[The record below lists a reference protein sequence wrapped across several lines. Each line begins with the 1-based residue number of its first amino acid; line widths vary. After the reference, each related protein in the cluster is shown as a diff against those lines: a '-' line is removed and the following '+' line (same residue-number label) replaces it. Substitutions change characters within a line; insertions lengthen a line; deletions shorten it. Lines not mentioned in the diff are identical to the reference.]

1 MQFDVVI
8 IGASTSG
15 LHAAQKLASAGKKV
29 AVFDRQKELKP
40 ARRTLIVTPEIRKVL
55 KGLPPEAILN
65 QTGTMVLVS
74 PQLSAQVSLQDPD
87 VIVERAA
94 ITRWLLSRTQSA
106 GGEIFL
112 GYRFDG
118 FVESN
123 HGIQV
128 RFENPHAEKTVVAN
142 EAIIGADG
150 MTSDVAQAA
159 GIPRPSS
166 VPILQAEVTLPPGW
180 NPDVTQVWFDADDTR
195 FFYWL
200 IPESAERGV
209 VGLVGDDGTRTQH
222 LLETFLNRHHF
233 EPETYQ
239 GAKVA
244 MHHPRF
250 KPWGRVGNTPVY
262 LVGDAAGQVK
272 TTTVGGTIT
281 GFQGAEAAVA
291 SILDGQSYRAA
302 LRSVKRE
309 LDLHWLIRLLLD
321 RLDNRGYDLL
331 VGAVKSRLA
340 GFLAHHNRDSMAAV
354 VWRLPFV
361 EPTLIHVVL
370 RCLVGKSKRVW
381 GKPTPD
387 EPATTSVTQPES

>member
-1 MQFDVVI
+1 
-8 IGASTSG
+8 
-15 LHAAQKLASAGKKV
+15 
-29 AVFDRQKELKP
+29 
-40 ARRTLIVTPEIRKVL
+40 
-55 KGLPPEAILN
+55 
-65 QTGTMVLVS
+65 
-74 PQLSAQVSLQDPD
+74 
-87 VIVERAA
+87 
-94 ITRWLLSRTQSA
+94 
-106 GGEIFL
+106 
-112 GYRFDG
+112 
-118 FVESN
+118 
-123 HGIQV
+123 
-128 RFENPHAEKTVVAN
+128 
-142 EAIIGADG
+142 

-180 NPDVTQVWFDADDTR
+180 NSDVTQVWFDADDTR

-209 VGLVGDDGTRTQH
+209 VGLVGDDGTRTQR
-222 LLETFLNRHHF
+222 LLETFLNRHNF

-250 KPWGRVGNTPVY
+250 KPWGRIGNTPVY

-309 LDLHWLIRLLLD
+309 LDLHWLIRRLLD

-331 VGAVKSRLA
+331 VGAVSSRLQD
-340 GFLAHHNRDSMAAV
+340 FLARHNRDSMARV
-354 VWRLPFV
+354 FWRIPFV
-361 EPTLIHVVL
+361 EPRLLWVAL
-370 RCLVGKSKRVW
+370 RCLRGKSARARVLPRQIEHVVS
-381 GKPTPD
+381 K
-387 EPATTSVTQPES
+387 VTGAES

>member
-209 VGLVGDDGTRTQH
+209 VGLVGDGGTRTQR
-222 LLETFLNRHHF
+222 LLETFLNHHNF

-250 KPWGRVGNTPVY
+250 KPWGTIGNTPVY

-331 VGAVKSRLA
+331 VGAVSSRLA
-340 GFLAHHNRDSMAAV
+340 DFLARHNRDSMARV
-354 VWRLPFV
+354 FWRIPFV
-361 EPTLIHVVL
+361 EPRLLWVAL
-370 RCLVGKSKRVW
+370 RCLRWKPGRTRVSPRQISPVVSK
-381 GKPTPD
+381 
-387 EPATTSVTQPES
+387 VTGAES